1 MPLRLVKGG
10 CRITSSSKLELITRL
25 DTIAGTIKELLTE
38 VDIKGSEYTNELDAE
53 LKQAK
58 TKLHKLLRYIRD
70 IKANNKITMKGKV
83 KDTKFAD
90 LRDYS

>member
-1 MPLRLVKGG
+1 M
-10 CRITSSSKLELITRL
+10 ITRL

-38 VDIKGSEYTNELDAE
+38 VNIKGKEYTNELDAE

-58 TKLHKLLRYIRD
+58 TKLHKLLRYIRS
-70 IKANNKITMKGKV
+70 IKAKNKITMTGKV